1 MDENSQRSVENN
13 PEGDKISEVG
23 DDNDL
28 SINFSENENFSE
40 KGEEM
45 EEEEQE
51 QQNSQREGS

>member
-13 PEGDKISEVG
+13 PEGDKISVVS

-45 EEEEQE
+45 EEEE
-51 QQNSQREGS
+51 